1 MLIGVLLQK
10 HKSTFLK
17 LLKEDKDV
25 TVIGRPFHKLR
36 NKGIHK
42 RIRMST
48 GNM

>member
-25 TVIGRPFHKLR
+25 PFHKLVVLGT
-36 NKGIHK
+36 KECIK
-42 RIRMST
+42 QFV
-48 GNM
+48 